1 MLSNGYIIV
10 LTIPVLSIAFLCLS
24 GFSNGAM
31 QFKHL
36 LSTTNTTLGEAK
48 MHGWTCSH
56 CHDSNK
62 ELIFDDPSKKA
73 KEASASPVSIHI
85 NLTVHGEKN
94 SSSVVPITHQGPRRI
109 LLERIENQIKQ
120 INDCNKMVRNLSD
133 YTSLLKNLNDECA
146 IESYLKMIQLDESCM
161 RRISDIQAK
170 CSQSIVEYD
179 RTKEDVAFW
188 MNQST
193 ICSKSSEFF
202 FNELQQCKTNISELS
217 YALNRSNGLKLTAQ
231 TTIKDLEAANGKVS
245 SLEKKLSKVEQELS
259 KKYLVDIEI
268 DQNPSLSK
276 GSVFLYSMLLLLL
289 GYFIRECKMKAAE
302 NDFYSGSDGDSAI
315 EQLKSAEEVEDS
327 EKSESDEV
335 SNEIVHQGSVQF
347 GQIDFSAS
355 GDNEVVDLKNENIL
369 LKRQIANL
377 SLEIIKVENELSNAQ
392 NEKSVFEV
400 RRSELSDRVNE
411 LQRDLES
418 CNALLKLKQEESI
431 RLTDELQSA
440 KFLVEENKQQVNNLS
455 KRFEEALISHDK
467 AIRELQMQLETA
479 TRLFNSSQAEVLEGR
494 SRLEMLE
501 KDIMATKFLADQQQ
515 QAVQRELDAALEDR
529 RHLQEDLRQRVKDVQ
544 QLEAKLAEESLS
556 REQLRN
562 LLDKAKFDFDNLKNA
577 HQSNQVSWQER
588 LETELIL
595 YESAKKDL
603 EHLLDTAKTDIA
615 NLKDEHEKDELSW
628 QEQLKNERNSLDSTK
643 KNLELQLKDLSQLLD
658 TNSRRYT
665 DDIEGLQREVDTL
678 TYSLNSTRAE
688 LQSKSA
694 RVEALQL
701 ELDKRSQNTEKD
713 FMELQAQLDGA
724 LLNAV
729 VLGEDILI
737 RDEQI
742 RKLREELLAAS
753 DSSSKLQSQLEVAIS
768 ENETLKASAVE
779 ALNRTVENLRTE
791 FETKLEIQTAATRN
805 AEERST
811 GLIHQLSICESALTE
826 KNLAIQSKVVLVE
839 ELRERIQFLGEEKS
853 TEAESYRLKLESQR
867 SALSQSQNEL
877 KKSNEELD
885 KVKQDLAAS
894 MLANEEHTKQLN
906 DQFEGLRAALR
917 ALMDEDALKYNAKI
931 ISLEND
937 LLSKDGDIVRICKE
951 RDDEILR
958 LRNELDA
965 ISTDCEIYQQSLTA
979 KEEELQ
985 STMITYLK
993 LSDDLRALT
1002 ETIHEKQAE
1011 NIELQQSKESLEAE
1025 VVGLEAEIKSLTQ
1038 QLLDRDRTLSYL
1050 QAEYQTCRV
1059 NVSEVL
1065 KNAQNVEARAQALLA
1080 DLRDSYERHCD
1091 VLRQFD
1097 EDCIGPRLSYDSCE
1111 EVFAANNPMYFST
1124 DSQESQV
1131 SGLTSDD
1138 TGCSHRNSFADVQSE
1153 VVSALQKVQLIPNQL
1168 TSIEFHTTLLQ
1179 RYLDAQIATQKQL
1192 ADSHAERVNDL
1203 EKLIAEA
1210 EKRLRDDNS
1219 IMAQML
1225 SKFVHYDN

>member
-1 MLSNGYIIV
+1 M
-10 LTIPVLSIAFLCLS
+10 
-24 GFSNGAM
+24 
-31 QFKHL
+31 
-36 LSTTNTTLGEAK
+36 
-48 MHGWTCSH
+48 
-56 CHDSNK
+56 
-62 ELIFDDPSKKA
+62 
-73 KEASASPVSIHI
+73 
-85 NLTVHGEKN
+85 
-94 SSSVVPITHQGPRRI
+94 
-109 LLERIENQIKQ
+109 
-120 INDCNKMVRNLSD
+120 
-133 YTSLLKNLNDECA
+133 
-146 IESYLKMIQLDESCM
+146 
-161 RRISDIQAK
+161 
-170 CSQSIVEYD
+170 
-179 RTKEDVAFW
+179 
-188 MNQST
+188 
-193 ICSKSSEFF
+193 
-202 FNELQQCKTNISELS
+202 
-217 YALNRSNGLKLTAQ
+217 
-231 TTIKDLEAANGKVS
+231 
-245 SLEKKLSKVEQELS
+245 
-259 KKYLVDIEI
+259 
-268 DQNPSLSK
+268 
-276 GSVFLYSMLLLLL
+276 
-289 GYFIRECKMKAAE
+289 
-302 NDFYSGSDGDSAI
+302 
-315 EQLKSAEEVEDS
+315 
-327 EKSESDEV
+327 
-335 SNEIVHQGSVQF
+335 
-347 GQIDFSAS
+347 
-355 GDNEVVDLKNENIL
+355 
-369 LKRQIANL
+369 
-377 SLEIIKVENELSNAQ
+377 
-392 NEKSVFEV
+392 
-400 RRSELSDRVNE
+400 
-411 LQRDLES
+411 
-418 CNALLKLKQEESI
+418 
-431 RLTDELQSA
+431 
-440 KFLVEENKQQVNNLS
+440 
-455 KRFEEALISHDK
+455 
-467 AIRELQMQLETA
+467 
-479 TRLFNSSQAEVLEGR
+479 
-494 SRLEMLE
+494 
-501 KDIMATKFLADQQQ
+501 
-515 QAVQRELDAALEDR
+515 
-529 RHLQEDLRQRVKDVQ
+529 
-544 QLEAKLAEESLS
+544 
-556 REQLRN
+556 
-562 LLDKAKFDFDNLKNA
+562 
-577 HQSNQVSWQER
+577 
-588 LETELIL
+588 

-603 EHLLDTAKTDIA
+603 EHLLDTAKTDIANLKDEHQKNELSWQERLEGEKNLYESTKKDFERLLDTAKTDIA